1 MRRALVVSCALA
13 VVLGGLAAC
22 GSDETPNPIRTVAPQ
37 RTASSA
43 SPDPD
48 IFKKGRGCDLLT
60 AAQRRSIAGEKLDT
74 VAPGPA
80 IKGALQCR
88 WVRTLSTP
96 RTVVL
101 RVTSQGRRVWV
112 RQLPKLIDNL
122 TVSGRADAKYSG
134 RLQSIKRAAIND
146 PESISSKEACE
157 YFSLFVEISQAKKN
171 RTQGILVQGTQYGDY
186 TISWQGCSGGVHTEL
201 VYEEPGLQVSLALA
215 QAVIRLGKAAHRRAV
230 AKLQ

>member
-48 IFKKGRGCDLLT
+48 IYKKGKGCDLLT
-60 AAQRRSIAGEKLDT
+60 ASERKSIAGEKLDT
-74 VAPGPA
+74 VTPGLV
-80 IKGALQCR
+80 IRGALQCR

-96 RTVVL
+96 RTIIL
-101 RVTSQGRRVWV
+101 RVTSQERRVWV
-112 RQLPKLIDNL
+112 KQLPKLIDNL
-122 TVSGRADAKYSG
+122 TVSGRADSKYSG
-134 RLQSIKRAAIND
+134 RLQAIKRAAVND
-146 PESISSKEACE
+146 PKSISDKEACE
-157 YFSLFVEISQAKKN
+157 YFSLFVEISQSKKN

-186 TISWQGCSGGVHTEL
+186 TISWQRCSNGVHTEL

-215 QAVIRLGKAAHRRAV
+215 QAVIRLGKAAHRRA
-230 AKLQ
+230 LDQLG